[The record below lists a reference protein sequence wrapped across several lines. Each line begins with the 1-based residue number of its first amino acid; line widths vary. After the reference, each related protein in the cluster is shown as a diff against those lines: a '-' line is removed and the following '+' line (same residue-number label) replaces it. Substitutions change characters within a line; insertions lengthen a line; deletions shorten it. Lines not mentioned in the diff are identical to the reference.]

1 MSVVEI
7 TSMSSKGQI
16 VIPAGVR
23 NKLKIGDGTKFI
35 VIQDGENILLK
46 PIQQPNL
53 SEFSK
58 IIKMAKS
65 IREELNLQESDIEK
79 VIAKSR
85 KV

>member
-53 SEFSK
+53 SDFSK
-58 IIKMAKS
+58 IIKMAEA
-65 IREELNLQESDIEK
+65 IREELNLQESDIEN
-79 VIAKSR
+79 VIAESR